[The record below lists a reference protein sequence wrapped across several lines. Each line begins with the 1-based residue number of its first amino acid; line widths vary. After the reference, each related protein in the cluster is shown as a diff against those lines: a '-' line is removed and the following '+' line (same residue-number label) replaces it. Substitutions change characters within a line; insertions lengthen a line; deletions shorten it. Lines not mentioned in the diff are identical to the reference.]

1 MSEPNDLNDAPDRLL
16 GELRGMITD
25 AREQLAQTA
34 NAALT
39 MLYWNLGSR
48 LHREILGEK
57 RAEYGTQ
64 IVAAVGRQLS
74 GWLGSAFSEENL
86 WRMIQFAE
94 AFSSKPRRL
103 TRR

>member
-1 MSEPNDLNDAPDRLL
+1 MSEPQDLTEASNRLL

-25 AREQLAQTA
+25 AREQLAQTT
-34 NAALT
+34 NAGLT

-57 RAEYGTQ
+57 RAEYGKR

-74 GWLGSAFSEENL
+74 GEFGSDLSEKTSGAWFSCPG
-86 WRMIQFAE
+86 
-94 AFSSKPRRL
+94 FSDNCRR
-103 TRR
+103 

>member
-1 MSEPNDLNDAPDRLL
+1 MSEPNDLTEASDRLL

-48 LHREILGEK
+48 LHRRFSARNMPNTASRLSPQWGDIVRRVWK
-57 RAEYGTQ
+57 RLPCARPT
-64 IVAAVGRQLS
+64 A
-74 GWLGSAFSEENL
+74 
-86 WRMIQFAE
+86 
-94 AFSSKPRRL
+94 P
-103 TRR
+103 